1 MPPGTQTMRPSNAKA
16 SDRLPEREAAHQLT
30 GETLRE
36 ARIINQVDMKFIACT
51 LRSAS
56 ASQGTSR
63 ESGNTLVLIDQ
74 HAADERIRV
83 EHLLAPPCEAF
94 LAGNAI
100 DQSQV
105 LPEPKL
111 ILLTQRERQNLMT
124 PIIQEAFARWGL
136 TFAPDTGNDGV
147 EDNGMTH
154 HQVAVA
160 SVPTVIATK
169 VSHRP
174 VPGPGL
180 GLIIF

>member
-16 SDRLPEREAAHQLT
+16 SDCLPEREAAHQFT
-30 GETLRE
+30 GETIRE
-36 ARIINQVDMKFIACT
+36 ARIINQVDTKFIACT
-51 LRSAS
+51 FRSAS
-56 ASQGTSR
+56 ASKGTPR

-83 EHLLAPPCEAF
+83 EHLLSPPCEAF
-94 LAGNAI
+94 LVGNAI

-111 ILLTQRERQNLMT
+111 ILLTQRERQSLMT
-124 PIIQEAFARWGL
+124 STIREAFARWGL
-136 TFAPDTGNDGV
+136 TFVLEADNDSVEANDT
-147 EDNGMTH
+147 TH

-174 VPGPGL
+174 VPASGL
-180 GLIIF
+180 GLIVS